1 MSDIKVEGFK
11 VSAPAGVRERNDT
24 TRPQASEIISRLSS
38 AFEGF
43 SDAQRQS
50 QIKKVCFPC
59 TIRLASSACC
69 SRQRVRLRNSEMKAN
84 GIFELRITN
93 GKKEEAV
100 WTIDMKEKGT
110 VYKGPAQSKPGV
122 VLLMSDDTFALLAE
136 GKLDGQKAFMTG
148 KLKTKGNAMLATKL
162 GPILEVLFWSF
173 PRANSS
179 SLTFVFSPVP
189 CIAMLLQTAKSKA
202 KL

>member
-1 MSDIKVEGFK
+1 MTDIKVEGFK
-11 VSAPAGVRERNDT
+11 
-24 TRPQASEIISRLSS
+24 ASEILSRLDS
-38 AFEGF
+38 AFERF
-43 SDAQRQS
+43 TDAERKT
-50 QIKKVCFPC
+50 QIK
-59 TIRLASSACC
+59 
-69 SRQRVRLRNSEMKAN
+69 KAN

-93 GKKEEAV
+93 GNKQEAV

-122 VLLMSDDTFALLAE
+122 VLLMSDDTFAQLAD

-162 GPILEVLFWSF
+162 TPILE
-173 PRANSS
+173 
-179 SLTFVFSPVP
+179 
-189 CIAMLLQTAKSKA
+189 TAKGKA